1 VGPAGEEAAAGVTA
15 ARCARGMREGRGW
28 AASWAQSGG
37 RRGGELGRGIAG
49 PRREGG
55 KGGGGK
61 AGWAAGGGGVGGGG
75 PKAGWASRP
84 AGPRAKAGGWA
95 KRRGK
100 GGERK
105 EKDFPFSNIY
115 FLYECFHTFK
125 QSKKCMVRHGAAN
138 E

>member
-61 AGWAAGGGGVGGGG
+61 AGWA
-75 PKAGWASRP
+75 SRP